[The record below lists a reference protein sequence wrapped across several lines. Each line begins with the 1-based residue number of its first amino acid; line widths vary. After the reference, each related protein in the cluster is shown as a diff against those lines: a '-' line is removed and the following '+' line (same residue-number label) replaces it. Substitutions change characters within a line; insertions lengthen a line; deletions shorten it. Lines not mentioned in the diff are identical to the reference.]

1 MKIIKLGDTGDKVTE
16 IQKLLTKH
24 GYKTKPD
31 GDFGVNTQ
39 AAVIAFQKKHNQ
51 VADGVVGDRT
61 WGALYGESVTK
72 DCDVFYR
79 LRDKDVV
86 NAAKKYMIPYAVL
99 AAISEK
105 ESRGFGFTDDNKPK
119 VLFERHWMR
128 KNLIA
133 AGLDVCATITQLQRE
148 DLCNSKTGGYL
159 GGKREYQRL
168 QTAMRINRE
177 AAMKSASYGR
187 FQIMGFHYKT
197 LGYKTVEEYY
207 SDVHTSEAKHLDHF
221 CKFVTSN
228 TKLHKAMQDEDVETI
243 AFLYN
248 GPNHAKN
255 NYVPDLVRL
264 INKYKGV

>member
-1 MKIIKLGDTGDKVTE
+1 MKIIKLGDTGAKVTE

-31 GDFGVNTQ
+31 GDFGAITQ
-39 AAVIAFQKKHNQ
+39 AALMSFQKKHNL

-61 WGALYGESVTK
+61 WSALYGKSVAK

-79 LRDKDVV
+79 LTDKDVV

-133 AGLDVCATITQLQRE
+133 AGLDLCATITQLQRE
-148 DLCNSKTGGYL
+148 DLCNSKAGGYL

-168 QTAMRINRE
+168 QTAMRINKE
-177 AAMKSASYGR
+177 AAMMSASYGR

-207 SDVHTSEAKHLDHF
+207 NEVHRSEVKHLEHF
-221 CKFVTSN
+221 CKFVTAN
-228 TKLHKAMQDEDVETI
+228 GKLHKAMQDMDLETI
-243 AFLYN
+243 ATIYN

-255 NYVPDLVRL
+255 NYVADLTKL
-264 INKYKGV
+264 IDKYNQV